1 MLLDGKFYTDST
13 LTKDQGLKIIRK
25 KIMHGF
31 FLIYRYWRPFFLKV
45 YAEYTK
51 TNANISC

>member
-1 MLLDGKFYTDST
+1 MLLDSKFYTDST

-45 YAEYTK
+45 YDEYTK
-51 TNANISC
+51 TNANISF